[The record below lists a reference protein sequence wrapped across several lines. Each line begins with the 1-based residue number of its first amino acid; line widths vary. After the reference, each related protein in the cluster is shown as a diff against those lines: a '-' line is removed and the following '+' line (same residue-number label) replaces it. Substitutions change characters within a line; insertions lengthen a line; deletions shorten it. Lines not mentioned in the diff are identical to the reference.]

1 MRTQSRSKPSRR
13 ERYHALGRSNNC
25 RGPASHCYA
34 HPPGVQGGCRRG
46 SHIAALASQRLQH
59 AAERLGCRGPLGCA
73 APARS
78 WREQGEGP
86 CEREFG
92 LGNFFF
98 IGHQNTEQQRR
109 AVEELIEAHNE
120 DSAWLRWYT
129 SEKALSITEHAVLP
143 PELAPAQRVVYAW
156 RGSVDH
162 CTHGVL
168 LRNSGRAARE
178 TSYEFLRSYNRA
190 HGLQLAIEHF
200 DQQLS
205 DCLRLLPDDPE

>member
-1 MRTQSRSKPSRR
+1 M
-13 ERYHALGRSNNC
+13 
-25 RGPASHCYA
+25 
-34 HPPGVQGGCRRG
+34 
-46 SHIAALASQRLQH
+46 
-59 AAERLGCRGPLGCA
+59 
-73 APARS
+73 
-78 WREQGEGP
+78 
-86 CEREFG
+86 
-92 LGNFFF
+92 
-98 IGHQNTEQQRR
+98 
-109 AVEELIEAHNE
+109 IEAHNE